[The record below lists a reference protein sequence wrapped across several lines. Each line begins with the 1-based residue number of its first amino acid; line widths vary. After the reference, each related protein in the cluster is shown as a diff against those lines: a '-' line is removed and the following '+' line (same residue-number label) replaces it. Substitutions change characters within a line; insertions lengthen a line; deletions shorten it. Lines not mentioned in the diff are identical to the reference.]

1 MEIGDGRQKQRDYD
15 MDEHSRLPTAF
26 YGLFSNLWRG
36 LGFVI
41 VVVVCWG
48 FFLFVS
54 FPKYR
59 LDLLC

>member
-15 MDEHSRLPTAF
+15 MDEPYRLPTAF

-41 VVVVCWG
+41 VVVVVLWV
-48 FFLFVS
+48 FFCLFLS
-54 FPKYR
+54 
-59 LDLLC
+59 LNTD